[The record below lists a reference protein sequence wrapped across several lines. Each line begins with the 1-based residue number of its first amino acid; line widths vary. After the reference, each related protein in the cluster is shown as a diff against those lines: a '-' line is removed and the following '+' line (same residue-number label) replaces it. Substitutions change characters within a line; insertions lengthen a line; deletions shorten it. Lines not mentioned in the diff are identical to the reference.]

1 MKYGGLKCL
10 LWLVTWWIKQ
20 KSPSFG
26 WQLWWFVSFWVDAS
40 QSNNVLK
47 IWGFGGFFVTL
58 YFSFRKVKKQRNW
71 GKNAW
76 PSMNQRSPKVC
87 LWITLTFARIWT
99 GGLEIVFLIDKPHQ
113 DEAEVV
119 CFTWIVCEL
128 SLSIANHWTL
138 AYFLSCL
145 LYLCLSY
152 QRSYAFS
159 LQKENPRFFFSK
171 TDAK

>member
-40 QSNNVLK
+40 QSNNVSK
-47 IWGFGGFFVTL
+47 IWRFGGFFVTL

-128 SLSIANHWTL
+128 SLSYSKSLN
-138 AYFLSCL
+138 LSIL
-145 LYLCLSY
+145 LVLPVIPLFVLPKKLC
-152 QRSYAFS
+152 
-159 LQKENPRFFFSK
+159 FFSTK
-171 TDAK
+171 REP